1 MIAKALNC
9 LVVIGILMS
18 FGPWGVVGA
27 PLTYDKNTI
36 LCDHDFAFTN
46 SLSEAEIQAIF
57 GSHNS
62 FFKDYVDPVTSQRAS
77 WIIADRAQ
85 HYQISSRV
93 LLAKM
98 QAESSSVWA
107 YRDMNEH
114 IDNKAGIDMGT
125 RAEWVLFYGW
135 SDTTIYPQYK
145 GFYSQVDNAAKSLS
159 EWFSNP
165 SSKGWTVG
173 QPHLVSDG
181 TVTPTNQA
189 TAALYI
195 YTPWISSNELL
206 YNVWKMM
213 FGDTGECSVIAYTFR
228 LPLEGEWSPSQDFG
242 AWNSAYCGYHLAE
255 DVIRD
260 SEVPVYAA
268 ADGTV
273 KLAKLKG
280 GYGYVVI
287 IQHKLPPGDPDGD
300 YVCTLY
306 GHLRKEG
313 LVAPGASVSKG
324 DIIGNLSSKP
334 EYNGGVIHL
343 HFGIRKD
350 QYLGEVN
357 DPKTGHWYYAGYTKI
372 YDQCNKDNPIHQQIL
387 AEWFNPTDPINGEG
401 FIERH
406 QFFPPSLCCRPA
418 VYTWYYFDKVSK
430 FSDLSIYLK
439 PQEIPLNIYAAL
451 QFWFEAHHEEDES
464 KSNVGG
470 YIGIQR
476 LEEKEKKIAIF
487 SLWDIWDVDKHPDK
501 PHTTEPKLPNCE
513 YFGGEGT
520 GVSCKIEYNWEIG
533 KEYKLYIEKVEST
546 DEGEIWEGTIYDE
559 NNNKQVIGRILLKN
573 TQKYNGYGLL
583 KDGLVTWIE
592 YFGYSANPSCE
603 VYPLSKV
610 TWRGPYTN
618 SFIAIKA
625 IPNYGSVSP
634 GCNLLN
640 PYSNVFS
647 TLYPHVTQEAGDKV
661 KRSDN
666 ENKNIWE
673 GLIIALDILSPT
685 QASPANA
692 GDYNNP
698 SHIEVTVEAKKG
710 DTPLTGLTKDEFAF
724 KIGGKEATASIIDT
738 SIPGRYVFD
747 VTPPEQDNPGKYDLE
762 VILKYK
768 GITITDKE
776 KEAVIYTKGR
786 ADVMLI
792 IDRSGSMRWPSSKI
806 ADAKTSA
813 KLFVDYMRDGDKT
826 GVASFASSAR
836 YDYHLIT
843 LTGAVKNAIKNAID
857 GIYASGGT
865 AMGRGLRYG
874 YNDFINRGDP
884 THAWAMVLLSDGYHN
899 RGEHPNNV
907 LPSIKSQ
914 DIIVYTIGLG
924 PSVDKNLL
932 EHIATETGG
941 KYYYTPSSDKL
952 KEIYESIVG
961 KVIGWQT
968 ILKRVFTIIL
978 NQIIHI
984 LVPID
989 PSVSEAT
996 FSISWGGSDLDLVLY
1011 KPDAT
1016 KIDPSV
1022 AVTDP
1027 NIDYVEEA
1035 TYEFYRVRNP
1045 DPGAWKMEVI
1055 AISVPPGGEEF
1066 TATVT
1071 GASTLSM
1078 SLSTDKDQ
1086 YNQGEAVKT
1095 TVSLT
1100 EDGSP
1105 IVGANVMA
1113 DVSLPD
1119 NSIES
1124 LILYDDGGHGDG
1136 AANDGVY
1143 ANYFVNTLQIGDYEV
1158 EATAT
1163 GTTLTGNPFSRESDT
1178 SFKIIQGPSRI
1189 TFTPDTWDE
1198 TANAG
1203 VQVKNAFTVVDPSE
1217 VGEQFPV
1224 NEYLYAEYN
1233 GTHYLVY
1240 NESSIGGEPDYI
1252 ISSNPGSNP
1261 QVSKWV
1267 SLTATSLQ
1275 TPTGDIID
1283 ASNVII
1289 SPNVLEVPL
1298 GGSEDFDVSIQI
1310 PSDAVGGTY
1319 TGKIVASAIT
1329 GSDSIDITLTVE
1341 EAVDT
1346 TPPTI
1351 ESVTLD
1357 AYTTIPDA
1365 TIHVTVE
1372 ATDNVGV
1379 ASGTA
1384 DGVNLVETGS
1394 IWEGDITA
1402 PSTTGD
1408 YTLTIR
1414 AEDAAEN
1421 YAETTVDYSVVKP
1434 SGSIGI
1440 GVDPRLTTVSAGDT
1454 ALINIKLVSTE
1465 NFDDIAHVYLTT
1477 EGIYPGYEANLT
1489 WFNWTSKY
1497 VKVPKGGEVNV
1508 PLEVN
1513 IPGGESGY
1521 KVFYAKLESTKWTP
1535 TAMDTGILYII

>member
-1 MIAKALNC
+1 MKKIAMMGVLSC
-9 LVVIGILMS
+9 LVVGILLVSAVPM
-18 FGPWGVVGA
+18 VVCA
-27 PLTYDKNTI
+27 PLAYDKNTI

-46 SLSEAEIQAIF
+46 SLSEAEIQDIF
-57 GSHNS
+57 DSHNS
-62 FFKDYVDPVTSQRAS
+62 FFKDYIDPVTSQRAS
-77 WIIADRAQ
+77 WVIADRAQ

-107 YRDMNEH
+107 YRDMDEH
-114 IDNKAGIDMGT
+114 IPNKAGIDMGT

-145 GFYSQVDNAAKSLS
+145 GFYNQVDNAAKSLS

-213 FGDTGECSVIAYTFR
+213 FGDTGECSVIAYSFR
-228 LPLEGEWSPSQDFG
+228 LPLEGDWTPLTQDF
-242 AWNSAYCGYHLAE
+242 ANWYKCGYHLAE
-255 DVIRD
+255 DVTRD
-260 SEVPVYAA
+260 SEVPVYAT
-268 ADGTV
+268 ADGIV
-273 KLAKLKG
+273 KLANLKG
-280 GYGYVVI
+280 DGYGYVVI
-287 IQHKLPPGDPDGD
+287 IQHKLPPDDPDGD

-313 LVAPGASVSKG
+313 LIASGVSVSKG
-324 DIIGNLSSKP
+324 DVIGNLSSKP
-334 EYNGGVIHL
+334 EYNWGVIHL
-343 HFGIRKD
+343 HFGIREGP
-350 QYLGEVN
+350 YLGEIN
-357 DPKTGHWYYAGYTKI
+357 DPRTGHWYYAGYTKI
-372 YDQCNKDNPIHQQIL
+372 HDQCDKYDSKHQQIL
-387 AEWFNPTDPINGEG
+387 AEWFNPTTDLINGEG

-406 QFFPPSLCCRPA
+406 QAIPPIPSFIFTPQNPI
-418 VYTWYYFDKVSK
+418 VDEEVTFDASA
-430 FSDLSIYLK
+430 SYD
-439 PQEIPLNIYAAL
+439 P
-451 QFWFEAHHEEDES
+451 D
-464 KSNVGG
+464 GG
-470 YIGIQR
+470 
-476 LEEKEKKIAIF
+476 
-487 SLWDIWDVDKHPDK
+487 DI
-501 PHTTEPKLPNCE
+501 TN
-513 YFGGEGT
+513 
-520 GVSCKIEYNWEIG
+520 YNWEFYRLTPYVPYPLIG
-533 KEYKLYIEKVEST
+533 VGEDKSVIKFSFLSEGDYFVRLTVT
-546 DEGEIWEGTIYDE
+546 DDEGQTNLAEKSIRTPTIDII
-559 NNNKQVIGRILLKN
+559 KP
-573 TQKYNGYGLL
+573 T
-583 KDGLVTWIE
+583 KD
-592 YFGYSANPSCE
+592 
-603 VYPLSKV
+603 
-610 TWRGPYTN
+610 
-618 SFIAIKA
+618 
-625 IPNYGSVSP
+625 
-634 GCNLLN
+634 
-640 PYSNVFS
+640 
-647 TLYPHVTQEAGDKV
+647 
-661 KRSDN
+661 
-666 ENKNIWE
+666 
-673 GLIIALDILSPT
+673 
-685 QASPANA
+685 SPAIA
-692 GDYNNP
+692 GYYKNP
-698 SHIEVTVEAKKG
+698 SHIEVKVKFETTEPIK
-710 DTPLTGLTKDEFAF
+710 LTNADFSF
-724 KIGGKEATASIIDT
+724 KIGDIVTPSSLVDT
-738 SIPGRYVFD
+738 SIAGEYVFD
-747 VTPPEQDNPGKYDLE
+747 VTPPKQSSSGKYNLE
-762 VILKYK
+762 VS
-768 GITITDKE
+768 TIFRGFTFKDVE
-776 KEAVIYTKGR
+776 EEAVKYTAEN
-786 ADVMLI
+786 ADVILI
-792 IDRSGSMRWPSSKI
+792 IDRSGSMNWPSSKI
-806 ADAKTSA
+806 TDAKTSA
-813 KLFVDYMRDGDKT
+813 KLFIDYMRDGDKA
-826 GVASFASSAR
+826 GVVSFSSSAS
-836 YDYHLIT
+836 YNYYLNT
-843 LTGAVKNAIKNAID
+843 LTDAVKTSIKSAID
-857 GIYASGGT
+857 WISAWGGT

-899 RGEHPNNV
+899 TGEHPNNV

-914 DIIVYTIGLG
+914 DIVVYTIGLG

-932 EHIATETGG
+932 EYIATETGG
-941 KYYYTPSSDKL
+941 KYYYTPTSDQL
-952 KEIYESIVG
+952 NEIYESIVG

-968 ILKRVFTIIL
+968 ILKRYLTIL
-978 NQIIHI
+978 SNQIIHI
-984 LVPID
+984 NVPID

-996 FSISWGGSDLDLVLY
+996 FSISWSGSDLDLILY
-1011 KPDAT
+1011 KPDET
-1016 KIDPSV
+1016 MIDPGV
-1022 AVTDP
+1022 AATDP

-1035 TYEFYRVRNP
+1035 TYEFYRVRKL
-1045 DPGAWKMEVI
+1045 DSGDWKMEII
-1055 AISVPPGGEEF
+1055 AVSVPPGGEEF

-1071 GASTLSM
+1071 GTSALSM

-1113 DVSLPD
+1113 DISLHD

-1124 LILYDDGGHGDG
+1124 FILYDDGGHGDG

-1203 VQVKNAFTVVDPSE
+1203 EQVKNAFTVVDPSE

-1275 TPTGDIID
+1275 TLTGDIID

-1298 GGSEDFDVSIQI
+1298 GGYEDFDVTINI
-1310 PSDAVGGTY
+1310 PSDAVGGIY

-1365 TIHVTVE
+1365 TIHVTVA

-1379 ASGTA
+1379 SSVTA
-1384 DGVNLVETGS
+1384 DGVALVETGS
-1394 IWEGDITA
+1394 TWEGDITA
-1402 PSTTGD
+1402 PSATGD
-1408 YTLTIR
+1408 YSLTIR
-1414 AEDAAEN
+1414 AEDAEEN
-1421 YAETTVDYSVVKP
+1421 FAETTEGYLVVIPTGGLGVAILPKISSIP
-1434 SGSIGI
+1434 AGSTLPL
-1440 GVDPRLTTVSAGDT
+1440 D
-1454 ALINIKLVSTE
+1454 IKIVSTE
-1465 NFDDIAHVYLTT
+1465 NFDDVLHVYLTLD
-1477 EGIYPGYEANLT
+1477 GIPPDYQADFS
-1489 WFNWTSKY
+1489 WFDWTDTT
-1497 VKVPKGGEVNV
+1497 VHVPIGQEIVLPIAV
-1508 PLEVN
+1508 D
-1513 IPGGESGY
+1513 IPGGTSPGY
-1521 KVFYAKLESTKWTP
+1521 KSFGVKVESTKWSSN
-1535 TAMDTGILYII
+1535 AQDYGAISVA